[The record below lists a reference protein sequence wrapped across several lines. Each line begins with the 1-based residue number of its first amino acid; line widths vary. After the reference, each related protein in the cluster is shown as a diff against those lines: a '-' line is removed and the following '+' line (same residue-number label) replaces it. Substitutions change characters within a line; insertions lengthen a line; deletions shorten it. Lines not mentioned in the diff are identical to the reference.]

1 MVAVKSPSVSVL
13 IPTYNYAGF
22 LAEAVESVLM
32 QDFPDFELL
41 IVDDCSADHTAEVV
55 KPFCSH
61 DARVRFSV
69 NSVNLGMVN
78 NWNHCLRQARG
89 EYIKFL
95 FGDDKL
101 SDPQALGK
109 MIALLRKNPSAV
121 LAASA
126 RTILDEKS
134 SVTDI
139 WSPLRD
145 GCHDG
150 REIIES
156 CLIEYGNL
164 IGEPS
169 SVLFRKNAAQ
179 RGFDAK
185 LAQIV
190 DVEMWFHL
198 LENGNLAYT
207 REPLCAF
214 RQHAEQRSAFN
225 NMTGRA
231 WKEHALFFADYAAGP
246 WLSRKAR
253 FACLFGLRRSLKK
266 HPGAGDA
273 ETFERDQRL
282 SNRLGKGWYLFYWF
296 CYILGRPFENLD
308 HSIRKRISRWLA
320 GSSSRSKTSC
330 AHCSAAMVQAA
341 QDSSARPARL
351 PGELDVISQPRPH
364 QPADSQIINRLL

>member
-13 IPTYNYAGF
+13 IPTYNYARF

-32 QDFPDFELL
+32 QDFQDFELL
-41 IVDDCSADHTAEVV
+41 IVDDDSADNTAEVV
-55 KPFCSH
+55 KPFCSR

-78 NWNHCLRQARG
+78 NWNHCLRRARG

-101 SDPQALGK
+101 SDPHALSK

-134 SVTDI
+134 SVTDV
-139 WSPLRD
+139 WRPLPD
-145 GCHDG
+145 GCHNG
-150 REIIES
+150 REIIAA
-156 CLIEYGNL
+156 CLIEHGNL

-169 SVLFRKNAAQ
+169 SVLFRKKAAQ

-185 LAQIV
+185 LMQIV

-214 RQHAEQRSAFN
+214 RQHTRQQSALN
-225 NMTGRA
+225 STTGRA
-231 WKEHALFFADYAAGP
+231 WKEHALFFASYAAEP
-246 WLSRKAR
+246 WLSRKVR
-253 FACLFGLRRSLKK
+253 FACLFALRRSFQK
-266 HPGAGDA
+266 HPSAA
-273 ETFERDQRL
+273 NPEMFERERRL

-296 CYILGRPFENLD
+296 CYRLGRPFQNLD
-308 HSIRKRISRWLA
+308 HSIRKRITRWLA
-320 GSSSRSKTSC
+320 ASSSESKTPG
-330 AHCSAAMVQAA
+330 ARWSAAIARAA
-341 QDSSARPARL
+341 KDSSARPDGLSRT
-351 PGELDVISQPRPH
+351 LDVISQPRR
-364 QPADSQIINRLL
+364 QAAISQIIHRLL

>member
-13 IPTYNYAGF
+13 IPTYNYACF
-22 LAEAVESVLM
+22 LAEAIESVLM
-32 QDFPDFELL
+32 QDFRDFELL

-55 KPFCSH
+55 KPFCSR
-61 DARVRFSV
+61 DARVRFSA
-69 NSVNLGMVN
+69 NSINLGMVN

-101 SDPQALGK
+101 SDPKALGK

-134 SVTDI
+134 SVIDV
-139 WSPLRD
+139 WRPLRD
-145 GCHDG
+145 GCHNG
-150 REIIES
+150 REIIEA

-169 SVLFRKNAAQ
+169 SVLFRKSAAQ

-185 LAQIV
+185 LVQIV

-214 RQHAEQRSAFN
+214 RQHAQQRSAFN
-225 NMTGRA
+225 SMTGRA
-231 WKEHALFFADYAAGP
+231 WKEHALFFASYAATP

-253 FACLFGLRRSLKK
+253 FACLFALRRSLRK
-266 HPGAGDA
+266 HPDEANP
-273 ETFERDQRL
+273 EMFEQERRL
-282 SNRLGKGWYLFYWF
+282 SSHSGKGWYLFYWF
-296 CYILGRPFENLD
+296 CYRLGRPFQNLD
-308 HSIRKRISRWLA
+308 HSIRKRVTRWLA
-320 GSSSRSKTSC
+320 ASNSRSKTSC

-341 QDSSARPARL
+341 QASSARPVRL
-351 PGELDVISQPRPH
+351 PGELDVISQPGPR
-364 QPADSQIINRLL
+364 QPAKSQIIHRLL